1 MIKSAAFPS
10 LLAFLKV
17 NIIKIKVIQIN
28 TSFTAQNFQT
38 PIFAAAKTKNMHAS
52 NLAQNLHGSEI
63 IKIAAEINE
72 LKKKGEQIANLTIGD
87 FDPSIF
93 PIPEELQQLI
103 IKAYEANQ
111 TNYPPADGVLE
122 LRASVSAFLKAKFG
136 LDYGTNEIII
146 SGGSRPLIY
155 AIFLALVNEGEKV
168 VFPSPS
174 WNNNHYC
181 DLLRAEAV
189 IVPTQP
195 ENNFMPTADELRPHL
210 KGAALLSL
218 CSPLNPTGT
227 MFLKKDLEAICDLV
241 IEENK
246 RRSKSEKP
254 LYILYDQIYS
264 QLTFGKHEHFN
275 PVSLRPELRDYVVF
289 VDGSSKCFAATGVRV
304 GWGFGPAA
312 IINYMKAV
320 IGHMGA
326 WSPKPEQV
334 AMSKFLQENA
344 AVESYLTTFRQNLQK
359 NLDTLYRGFIS
370 LKEKGFAVDA
380 IEPMGAIYL
389 TLKVDY
395 AGKTT
400 PERKMLRTSTDINF
414 YLIKEAQVALVPF
427 SAFGAEDDV
436 NWFRASLGA
445 STVEDIQQMLPR
457 IEAALARL
465 K

>member
-1 MIKSAAFPS
+1 MR
-10 LLAFLKV
+10 V
-17 NIIKIKVIQIN
+17 
-28 TSFTAQNFQT
+28 
-38 PIFAAAKTKNMHAS
+38 S

-63 IKIAAEINE
+63 IKIAGEINE

-87 FDPSIF
+87 FDSDIF
-93 PIPEELQQLI
+93 PIPAELKEFI
-103 IKAYEANQ
+103 VSAYHQNQ
-111 TNYPPADGVLE
+111 TNYPPADGVLA
-122 LRASVSAFLKAKFG
+122 LRESVSAFLKSRLG

-155 AIFLALVNEGEKV
+155 AIFLALVDEGEKV
-168 VFPSPS
+168 VFPAPS

-189 IVPTQP
+189 IVPTKP

-210 KGAALLSL
+210 KGAVLLSL

-227 MFLKKDLEAICDLV
+227 MFSKEALEEICDLV

-246 RRSKSEKP
+246 RRGEIAKP

-264 QLTFGKHEHFN
+264 QLTFGNHAHFN

-289 VDGSSKCFAATGVRV
+289 VDGGSKCFAATGVRV
-304 GWGFGPAA
+304 GWGFGPAT

-326 WSPKPEQV
+326 WSPKAEQV
-334 AMSKFLQENA
+334 AMAQYLRSDETVN
-344 AVESYLTTFRQNLQK
+344 SYLTNFKQRMKTS
-359 NLDTLYRGFIS
+359 LDTLYQGFIR
-370 LKEKGFAVDA
+370 LKEAGFAVDA

-400 PERKMLRTSTDINF
+400 PEGKLLQTSTDINF
-414 YLIKEAQVALVPF
+414 YLIKEAKVALVPF
-427 SAFGAEDDV
+427 SAFGTNDKV

-445 STVEDIQQMLPR
+445 STVEEIEAMLPR
-457 IEAALARL
+457 IEAALSRL

>member
-1 MIKSAAFPS
+1 
-10 LLAFLKV
+10 
-17 NIIKIKVIQIN
+17 
-28 TSFTAQNFQT
+28 
-38 PIFAAAKTKNMHAS
+38 MHAS
-52 NLAQNLHGSEI
+52 NLAHNLHGSEI
-63 IKIAAEINE
+63 IKIAGEINE

-93 PIPEELQQLI
+93 PIPEELKDLI

-122 LRASVSAFLKAKFG
+122 LRESVSKFLKASFG
-136 LDYGTNEIII
+136 LAYSTQEIII

-189 IVPTQP
+189 IVPTKP
-195 ENNFMPTADELRPHL
+195 KNNFMPTAEDLRPHL
-210 KGAALLSL
+210 QGAALLSL

-227 MFLKKDLEAICDLV
+227 MFLKEDLEAICDLV
-241 IEENK
+241 IEENQN
-246 RRSKSEKP
+246 RSKNEKP

-264 QLTFGKHEHFN
+264 QLIFGDHQHFN

-304 GWGFGPAA
+304 GWGFGPAT
-312 IINYMKAV
+312 IINYMKAI

-334 AMSKFLQENA
+334 AMSKFLQEDVAVA
-344 AVESYLTTFRQNLQK
+344 AYLSTFKQK
-359 NLDTLYRGFIS
+359 IQKSLDTLYRGFIS

-400 PERKMLRTSTDINF
+400 PEGKLLETSTDINF

-445 STVEDIQQMLPR
+445 STISEIEEMLPR
-457 IEAALARL
+457 IEAALAKL
-465 K
+465 T

>member
-1 MIKSAAFPS
+1 
-10 LLAFLKV
+10 
-17 NIIKIKVIQIN
+17 
-28 TSFTAQNFQT
+28 
-38 PIFAAAKTKNMHAS
+38 MHVS

-63 IKIAAEINE
+63 IKIAGEINE

-87 FDPSIF
+87 FDPAIF
-93 PIPEELQQLI
+93 PIPDELKQLI

-111 TNYPPADGVLE
+111 TNYPLAEGMPE
-122 LRASVSAFLKAKFG
+122 LRDSVSVFLKANFG
-136 LDYGTNEIII
+136 LEYQPNEIII
-146 SGGSRPLIY
+146 SGGSRPLIF

-168 VFPSPS
+168 VFPAPS

-181 DLLRAEAV
+181 DLLKAEAV
-189 IVPTQP
+189 IVQTQP

-227 MFLKKDLEAICDLV
+227 MFLKDDLEEICDLV
-241 IEENK
+241 IEENQ
-246 RRSKSEKP
+246 RRGKSEKP

-264 QLTFGKHEHFN
+264 QLTFGSHEHFN

-304 GWGFGPAA
+304 GWGFGPAP
-312 IINYMKAV
+312 IINYMKSI

-334 AMSKFLQENA
+334 AMSKYLKEEE
-344 AVESYLTTFRQNLQK
+344 AVSSYLSTFKQNIQK
-359 NLDTLYRGFIS
+359 SLDTLYQGFIH

-395 AGKTT
+395 TGKTT
-400 PERKMLRTSTDINF
+400 PEGKLLETSTDINF

-427 SAFGAEDDV
+427 SAFGAGNDV

-445 STVEDIQQMLPR
+445 STIAEIEEMLPR

-465 K
+465 R